1 VIEAIGARA
10 AVIEFGA
17 AVGIEIEIGKLKLA
31 RIE

>member
-1 VIEAIGARA
+1 MIEAIGA

-17 AVGIEIEIGKLKLA
+17 AVGIEIGKLKLA